1 MIAAQKEK
9 PMSSKAESE
18 RIKLGERLREAREY
32 LQLSQDEVARA
43 LGVPRAAISLIE
55 SGQRKVEALELKKLA
70 QVYQRPVSHFTGG
83 DQKKLQLPTE
93 VEHLA
98 RKAAELSDRDRAEL
112 AQFADYLK
120 SRAASAK
127 D

>member
-1 MIAAQKEK
+1 
-9 PMSSKAESE
+9 MSSKAESE

-83 DQKKLQLPTE
+83 DQKKSQLPTE
-93 VEHLA
+93 IEHLA

-120 SRAASAK
+120 SRAASGK

>member
-1 MIAAQKEK
+1 VIAGQKEK
-9 PMSSKAESE
+9 PMSSNSESE
-18 RIKLGERLREAREY
+18 RLKLGERLREAREY
-32 LQLSQDEVARA
+32 LQLSQDEVART

-55 SGQRKVEALELKKLA
+55 SGQRKVEALELKKFA
-70 QVYQRPVSHFTGG
+70 QIYQRPVNHFTGG
-83 DQKKLQLPTE
+83 DQKKTQLPAE

-112 AQFADYLK
+112 ARFADYLK
-120 SRAASAK
+120 SRAASVK

>member
-1 MIAAQKEK
+1 M
-9 PMSSKAESE
+9 PSSPESE
-18 RIKLGERLREAREY
+18 RMKLGERLRDAREY

-55 SGQRKVEALELKKLA
+55 SGQRKVEALELKKFA
-70 QVYQRPVSHFTGG
+70 QIYQRPTSYFTGG
-83 DQKKLQLPTE
+83 DQQKSKLPAE

-112 AQFADYLK
+112 ARFADYLR

-127 D
+127 G

>member
-1 MIAAQKEK
+1 
-9 PMSSKAESE
+9 MSSNAESE

-32 LQLSQDEVARA
+32 LQLSQDEVARV
-43 LGVPRAAISLIE
+43 LRLPRAAISLIE

-70 QVYQRPVSHFTGG
+70 QIYHRPVSHFTGG
-83 DQKKLQLPTE
+83 DRTKPQLPAE
-93 VEHLA
+93 VEYLA

-112 AQFADYLK
+112 ARFADYLK
-120 SRAASAK
+120 SRAAVAK

>member
-1 MIAAQKEK
+1 
-9 PMSSKAESE
+9 MSSNAESE

-55 SGQRKVEALELKKLA
+55 SGQRKVEALELKKFA
-70 QVYQRPVSHFTGG
+70 RIYQRPVSHFTGG
-83 DQKKLQLPTE
+83 DRKKPQLPAE

-98 RKAAELSDRDRAEL
+98 RKAAKLSDRDRAEL
-112 AQFADYLK
+112 ARFADFLK
-120 SRAASAK
+120 SRATSVK